1 MDERITALLAA
12 LCDDDRRADELATL
26 SDEQVEA
33 TRDELRALFA
43 SIRAGEVEN
52 VDAEDLETLRSIR
65 QAIEHLDTERE
76 ARVTAAAELAEEIAS
91 LEAGLDDGPEDD
103 EPDDGDEG
111 GETIATAEVVDVTD
125 EGPQHDDGTPAE
137 PEVVEVAAA
146 AEPAPKPK
154 RRQPSLAS
162 LAAHAPDASRPQPP
176 AVTKPRWQSLDGK
189 PITDELE
196 IPERIIAALE
206 SFGDVPAGF
215 PTQKISV
222 VKLSTEQDEA
232 HTLSDVEA
240 GDPQLS
246 MRKIEAITAAAKDP
260 LGWSEEQRAI
270 VASGGWCAPGE
281 SRYDIPSIASAAR
294 PFRDGLARM
303 AVRRGSVNF
312 VRAARLS
319 TMLAN
324 TTAAAV
330 TTWENSTDLSPGGS
344 TKTRQTAACRTV
356 QTEALGAVVG
366 RMRFGNFA
374 ARAFPEDIAH
384 DIELL
389 AARHARVAEVR
400 LLDALIG
407 DMDID
412 VTQTGLT
419 ATARD
424 LKHHTIQAV
433 SELRY
438 TERSKVQIRG
448 ALSSVLL
455 DMILA
460 DVTLQAPGDDVLRW
474 GESDARAVM
483 AGVPNFSPIWVD
495 DVPSGTEAFVTN
507 SDGESLAD
515 FPDTFEIPFFYDG
528 TAVFA
533 DGGSL
538 DLGIIRDSTLVG
550 TNDYEIFMETFEG
563 LLWLGPYGKTLTL
576 TTCPGGDSQAP
587 VDNTGALCSGS

>member
-12 LCDDDRRADELATL
+12 LADDDRRADELATL
-26 SDEQVEA
+26 TDEQVVA

-65 QAIEHLDTERE
+65 TAIEHLDAERD
-76 ARVTAAAELAEEIAS
+76 ARVTAAAETAAEIEA
-91 LEAGLDDGPEDD
+91 LEAGLDSGPEDD
-103 EPDDGDEG
+103 EPEGDEG
-111 GETIATAEVVDVTD
+111 EAAPEA
-125 EGPQHDDGTPAE
+125 PAE
-137 PEVVEVAAA
+137 PEPEQAATEPEVEVVAEPVAAA
-146 AEPAPKPK
+146 VEAKPK

-162 LAAHAPDASRPQPP
+162 LAAHAPEASKPRPGEGV
-176 AVTKPRWQSLDGK
+176 AKPRWQSLDGK
-189 PITDELE
+189 PITNELE

-222 VKLSTEQDEA
+222 VKLSTEMDEA

-240 GDPQLS
+240 GDVQLS
-246 MRKIEAITAAAKDP
+246 MRKLEAVTAAAKDP
-260 LGWSEEQRAI
+260 QGWSPEQQAI

-281 SRYDIPSIASAAR
+281 PRYDIPSIASAAR
-294 PFRDGLARM
+294 PFRDGLPRM

-324 TTAAAV
+324 TTAAGV

-344 TKTRQTAACRTV
+344 TKTIQTAACRTV
-356 QTEALGAVVG
+356 QTESLGAVVG
-366 RMRFGNFA
+366 RMKFGNFQ

-438 TERSKVQIRG
+438 TERSDVQIRA
-448 ALSSVLL
+448 ALSDVLL
-455 DMILA
+455 DMIIA
-460 DVTLQAPGDDVLRW
+460 DVTLQQPGDDVLRW
-474 GESDARAVM
+474 GEAEGRAVM
-483 AGVPNFSPIWVD
+483 NGVPRFSPIWVK

-507 SDGESLAD
+507 SDGEALAD

-550 TNDYEIFMETFEG
+550 TNNYEIFMETFEG

-576 TTCPGGDSQAP
+576 TTCPGGDSQIA